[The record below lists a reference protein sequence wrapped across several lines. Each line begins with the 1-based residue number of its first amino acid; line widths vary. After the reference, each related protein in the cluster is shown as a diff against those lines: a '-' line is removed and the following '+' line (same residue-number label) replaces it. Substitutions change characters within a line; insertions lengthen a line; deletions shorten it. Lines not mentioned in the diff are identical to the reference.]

1 MKKLFCLMIL
11 ASFGFCLLPT
21 LLPMEEG
28 LVYQFYDEKTQ
39 TEMFR
44 DSVFNESLMVLSTFD
59 SIPFPIWMTE
69 RKSKNLTYKIG
80 YFDPSPSQAAKWG
93 TYMHGFRQD
102 YFYSK
107 LNFQMTDMG
116 AMVVIGNQALEYKY
130 ILIRHDDS
138 LSSEQVSMG
147 GRTDSIWQEEVEWN
161 KSPKYK
167 HTFVPG
173 LGVVKV
179 EYDKA
184 EWCTAPCKFPYVQDT
199 TLLSYK
205 MNPQYHN
212 YYLCRIVKAN
222 GDTLFDAVR
231 DVISPVLPNN
241 PSDQIKGLQ
250 KGQWPIPSGFEVKRV
265 ERILTNG
272 SSEILNYNVQ
282 NRVLYLEQVKN
293 HNAVEWVRIV
303 PKNGASRTLRW
314 E

>member
-1 MKKLFCLMIL
+1 MKKILFAMVF
-11 ASFGFCLLPT
+11 ASFGFCLPV
-21 LLPMEEG
+21 LLPMEDG

-39 TEMFR
+39 DEMFR
-44 DSVFNESLMVLSTFD
+44 DSVLNESLMVLSTFD
-59 SIPFPIWMTE
+59 TIPFPIWMTE

-80 YFDPSPSQAAKWG
+80 YFNPSASQTPKWG
-93 TYMHGFRQD
+93 LYMHGFKYD
-102 YFYSK
+102 DFYCK
-107 LNFQMTDMG
+107 LNFSMTDM
-116 AMVVIGNQALEYKY
+116 ATMT
-130 ILIRHDDS
+130 LIRTQKFEEKSMLMRHDDS
-138 LSSEQVSMG
+138 SYTEQTSMG
-147 GRTDSIWQEEVEWN
+147 GRVDSIWSEETEWN
-161 KSPKYK
+161 QSPKYK
-167 HTFVPG
+167 QTFVPG
-173 LGVVKV
+173 LGIVKV

-199 TLLSYK
+199 SLLSYK

-212 YYLCRIVKAN
+212 YYLRRIVKAN

-241 PSDQIKGLQ
+241 PSDQIKGMK
-250 KGQWPIPSGFEVKRV
+250 KGQWPIPSGFDVKSV
-265 ERILTNG
+265 ERILANG

-303 PKNGASRTLRW
+303 PKNGAVRTLRW